1 MVLSGEGAAIVQA
14 ITKLLRAIEGEAER
28 LAKKRD
34 MPHLAT
40 GANGAFAIEMQYCA
54 GNIQ

>member
-14 ITKLLRAIEGEAER
+14 VTKLLRAIEGEAER

-40 GANGAFAIEMQYCA
+40 GANGAFAVEVQYCA